1 MVTKQKRLVVL
12 GSTGS
17 IGRQTLDVVRSWP
30 EKFRIIGLAAGNN
43 LALLQEQVDE
53 FQPEYV
59 SYNKTGRKEFDAPN
73 RHYLSMEK
81 MAALAEADIC
91 IVAVSGAAGLGVVMA
106 AAQAGKT
113 IALANKESLVAAGE
127 IVTAAVMKNK
137 ARILPIDSEHSAI
150 WQCLQGEKQP
160 PRRIILTAS
169 GGPFRSCSP
178 KQMEGITV
186 EQALAHPSW
195 KMGKKVTIDSATL
208 INKGLEIIEAH
219 WLFGVA
225 IDDIT
230 VLVHPQ
236 SIVHS
241 MVEFT
246 DGSVKAQLSRPDMRF
261 PIQYALSFPDRLP
274 NAELPRLD
282 WDSFSDLLFEQ
293 PDMAKFPC
301 LDLAIEAGKKDGTY
315 PAVLCTADE
324 VAVDLFLAG
333 RIKFTGI
340 STIIAG
346 VLEKHSGIAHPSI
359 DDIIAADSWARA
371 AALKLAGRN
380 N

>member
-17 IGRQTLDVVRSWP
+17 IGRQTLDVVRALP
-30 EKFRIIGLAAGNN
+30 EKIRIIGLAAGNN
-43 LALLQEQVDE
+43 LALLREQVEE
-53 FQPEYV
+53 FQPEFV

-81 MAALAEADIC
+81 MAALPEADIVV
-91 IVAVSGAAGLGVVMA
+91 VAVSGAAGLGVVMA

-113 IALANKESLVAAGE
+113 IALANKEALVAAGE
-127 IVTAAVMKNK
+127 IVTASVMKNK
-137 ARILPIDSEHSAI
+137 ARILPVDSEHSAI

-169 GGPFRSCSP
+169 GGPFRDCSL
-178 KQMEGITV
+178 KQMDGITV

-208 INKGLEIIEAH
+208 MNKGLEVIEAH

-225 IDDIT
+225 MDDVT

-274 NAELPRLD
+274 NAALPKLD
-282 WDSFSDLLFEQ
+282 WSRFSDLVFEQ
-293 PDMAKFPC
+293 PEMAKFPC
-301 LDLAIEAGKKDGTY
+301 LDLAIEAGKKGGTF
-315 PAVLCTADE
+315 PAVLCAADE

-333 RIKFTGI
+333 QLKFTGI
-340 STIIAG
+340 SSIVAG
-346 VLEKHSGIAHPSI
+346 VLEKHSGISHPEI
-359 DDIIAADSWARA
+359 DDIIAADSWARETA
-371 AALKLAGRN
+371 RKLAGRN
-380 N
+380 S